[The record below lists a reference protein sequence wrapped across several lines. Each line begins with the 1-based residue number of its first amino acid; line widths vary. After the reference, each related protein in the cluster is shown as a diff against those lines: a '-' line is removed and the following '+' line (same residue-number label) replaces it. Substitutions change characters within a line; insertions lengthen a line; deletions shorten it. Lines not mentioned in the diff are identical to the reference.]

1 MHDDRQLHE
10 PHKFIENLEM
20 RADPQARGG
29 YYNVPAGESL
39 LSAPNLDRRQGLYRH
54 AIDNFEKDFSVNYM
68 GDWMYEM
75 GRDLVFLI
83 EMLSI
88 KGVTL
93 FDEGQSQMA
102 PRHHPKSHVFFK
114 KSVLVF
120 LPGLQEINTFT
131 E

>member
-1 MHDDRQLHE
+1 
-10 PHKFIENLEM
+10 
-20 RADPQARGG
+20 
-29 YYNVPAGESL
+29 
-39 LSAPNLDRRQGLYRH
+39 
-54 AIDNFEKDFSVNYM
+54 M

-75 GRDLVFLI
+75 GRDLIFLI
-83 EMLSI
+83 EMMSI

-102 PRHHPKSHVFFK
+102 ANYSLSNAFFK

>member
-1 MHDDRQLHE
+1 LHE

-20 RADPQARGG
+20 RADPQAKGG

-39 LSAPNLDRRQGLYRH
+39 LSAPNVDRRKSLYKN
-54 AIDNFEKDFSVNYM
+54 AIDNFEKDFTINYM

-75 GRDLVFLI
+75 GRDLIFLI
-83 EMLSI
+83 EMMSI

-93 FDEGQSQMA
+93 FDEGQSQLA
-102 PRHHPKSHVFFK
+102 SSHYNRSNVFFK